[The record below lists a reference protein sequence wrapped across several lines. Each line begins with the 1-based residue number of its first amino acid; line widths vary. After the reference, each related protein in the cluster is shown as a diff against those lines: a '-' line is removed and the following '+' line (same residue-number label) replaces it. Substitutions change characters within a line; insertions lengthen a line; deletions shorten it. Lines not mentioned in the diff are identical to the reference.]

1 LNISKQLQR
10 RPTTSNAVS
19 GVFAFTVILV
29 CILAYGQAL
38 DGPILFDDIP
48 NLTTNTLLKI
58 DGHHFDDWRVA
69 AISSDAGVLY
79 RPVAILS
86 FAVNYVI
93 AGDFTP
99 VSLKAT
105 NVIIH
110 LFTGVLIFYLCQAL
124 LQAPTLS
131 KTITGNARTIAL
143 AAAALWLLHPLH
155 VSTVLYAIQRMAQLS
170 TLFVVLGLLVFTR
183 YRLRW
188 AVSGAG
194 VGEIVAAA
202 FWLLLSSVFAT
213 FSKENGAL
221 LLWLVVIVEV
231 SLFGGE
237 WRGQQRI
244 WLARISWVVL
254 LLPVLA
260 VALVF
265 LIDANMITDRFS
277 GRAFS
282 LEERLLTEGRVLW
295 QYVSWLVFP
304 NITSMGF
311 FHDDIA
317 ISDGLWSPVTTA
329 LSLVAWLALISA
341 AFLMR
346 KLFPLLLFA
355 VLFYLVGHSLE
366 STVVALELVFEHRNY
381 LPSVG
386 ICLLVAVAL
395 FHFCEKILALRY
407 SMVLGGLLGILALQL
422 LLRANAWTDEMTLAK
437 VNVINHPESLR
448 ANFFYGN
455 ALFER
460 FARADELALGAE
472 EQKML
477 AVNARSYF
485 ARALEL
491 DPQSFAA
498 LVLLYQ
504 LDTLHF
510 PGLAK
515 ENNWLGKLEEGAATR
530 RLQASD
536 RSAVGALVDF
546 SLTPAFEANRE
557 RVSHILDQLVARY
570 PRRVDLLA
578 QQYKFAVSS
587 GLLGTVPAVDRIQL
601 LELLE
606 HAAQKDSDNRRL
618 YAYLVQYHGSESIA
632 ATYEWIRT
640 WMLLDA
646 ERRELPMIRRSFES

>member
-1 LNISKQLQR
+1 M
-10 RPTTSNAVS
+10 A

-29 CILAYGQAL
+29 CMLAYGQAL
-38 DGPILFDDIP
+38 QGPILFDDIP
-48 NLTTNTLLKI
+48 NLTANTLLQI
-58 DGHHFDDWRVA
+58 DGHDFDDWRVA
-69 AISSDAGVLY
+69 MISSDAGVLN
-79 RPVAILS
+79 RPVAMLS
-86 FAVNYVI
+86 FAVNYVLT
-93 AGDFTP
+93 GDFTP
-99 VSLKAT
+99 VALKAT
-105 NVIIH
+105 NVMIH
-110 LFTGVLIFYLCQAL
+110 LLIGGLIFYLCQTL
-124 LQAPTLS
+124 LQASVLS
-131 KTITGNARTIAL
+131 KAVTGNARTIAL

-155 VSTVLYAIQRMAQLS
+155 VSTVLYSVQRMAQLS
-170 TLFVVLGLLVFTR
+170 TLFVVLGLLVFSR

-188 AVSGAG
+188 AATGAG
-194 VGEIVAAA
+194 AGEVLAAVL
-202 FWLLLSSVFAT
+202 WLVLLSVFAT

-221 LLWLVVIVEV
+221 LLWLVVVLEV

-237 WRGQQRI
+237 WRGEKRT
-244 WLARISWVVL
+244 WLARMSWVVL

-260 VALVF
+260 VALIF
-265 LIDANMITDRFS
+265 FIDANIISGRFS

-304 NITSMGF
+304 SITSMGF

-317 ISDGLWSPVTTA
+317 VSNSLWSPITTGV
-329 LSLVAWLALISA
+329 SLVAWLAVISA
-341 AFLMR
+341 AWLLR
-346 KLFPLLLFA
+346 KQFPLLLFA

-386 ICLLVAVAL
+386 ICLLVSVAL
-395 FHFCEKILALRY
+395 FHFSEKFLALRY
-407 SMVLGGLLGILALQL
+407 SMVLGGVLGILALQL
-422 LLRANAWTDEMTLAK
+422 VLRANVWSDEMTLAK
-437 VNVINHPESLR
+437 ANVINHPESLR

-472 EQKML
+472 EQKIL
-477 AVNARSYF
+477 AVNSRSYF

-491 DPQSFAA
+491 DPESFAA

-510 PGLAK
+510 PGLAE

-530 RLQASD
+530 RLQATD
-536 RSAVGALVDF
+536 RSAMAALVDF
-546 SLTPAFEANRE
+546 SLAPVVEANRE
-557 RVSHILDQLVARY
+557 RVSQILDQLVVRY
-570 PRRVDLLA
+570 PRRVDLLT

-587 GLLGTVPAVDRIQL
+587 GLLGRAAVVDRVQL
-601 LELLE
+601 RKILE
-606 HAAQKDSDNRRL
+606 HAAQKDSNNRSL
-618 YAYLVQYHGSESIA
+618 YAYLVQYHGSENIA
-632 ATYEWIRT
+632 VTYEWIRT

-646 ERRELPMIRRSFES
+646 ERRELPIIRRSFEN